1 MISFRSSLQRAPLI
15 AILRGITPE
24 EAEPIGEALIEA
36 RFEILE
42 VPLNSPAPLESIQR
56 MTRAFGDS
64 AMVGAGTV
72 LRPEDVDAISE
83 AGGRLIVMPHADAAI
98 VRRAKAKGLACL
110 PGFATATEA
119 FQMIRAGAD
128 ALKLFPAEGSSPLVL
143 KAFRAVLP
151 RDFPVIP
158 VGGIDEKSFASWL
171 TGGAAGFGI
180 GSALYKPGD
189 SPAAVRERGLKLFEA
204 LDRALPRQ
212 SAAAP
217 EPPTIGRRPRSR
229 SARKNASRSR

>member
-1 MISFRSSLQRAPLI
+1 MTSFRSSLQRAPLI

-42 VPLNSPAPLESIQR
+42 VPLNSPAPLVSIER
-56 MTRAFGDS
+56 MIRAFGDF

-72 LRPEDVDAISE
+72 QRPEDVDAVSE
-83 AGGRLIVMPHADAAI
+83 AGGRLIVTPHADAAI
-98 VRRAKAKGLACL
+98 VRRAKAKGLACV

-119 FQMIRAGAD
+119 FQMIAAGAD
-128 ALKLFPAEGSSPLVL
+128 TLKLFPAEGSSPSVL

-151 RDFPVIP
+151 CDFPVIP

-171 TGGAAGFGI
+171 AAGAAGFGI
-180 GSALYKPGD
+180 GSALYKPGN
-189 SPAAVRERGLKLFEA
+189 SPAAVRERARRLFEA
-204 LDRALPRQ
+204 LDRTLPRQ
-212 SAAAP
+212 ASSSAAP
-217 EPPTIGRRPRSR
+217 
-229 SARKNASRSR
+229 